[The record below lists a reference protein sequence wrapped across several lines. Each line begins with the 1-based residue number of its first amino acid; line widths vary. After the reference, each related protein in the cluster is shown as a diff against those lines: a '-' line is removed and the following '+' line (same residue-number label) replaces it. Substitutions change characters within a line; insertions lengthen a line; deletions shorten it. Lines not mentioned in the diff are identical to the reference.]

1 MPKTSLFY
9 AYFVLVRKYKDGKC
23 LVHTVT
29 KPFIDRHFLSIK
41 IQLDSLE
48 MLVPNLGGKEKK
60 RCFCRCFGDLF
71 ADGMQ
76 FCTLQ
81 LHVL

>member
-1 MPKTSLFY
+1 MKKRQREVMPKTSLFY
-9 AYFVLVRKYKDGKC
+9 AYFVLVRKYKNGKC

-48 MLVPNLGGKEKK
+48 MLVPNLGGKGKK
-60 RCFCRCFGDLF
+60 KMFLS
-71 ADGMQ
+71 M
-76 FCTLQ
+76 LW
-81 LHVL
+81 